1 MAGDPPRCL
10 LAFLLLGRGAGACVR
25 RAPRTFALDAEGKSR
40 LVEPPND
47 DEDTIRAAAGAC
59 PYFAI
64 ELSAAPAEG
73 RASDTSSGIAA
84 G

>member
-1 MAGDPPRCL
+1 MTGPPVAITIDRVAC
-10 LAFLLLGRGAGACVR
+10 RGAGACVR